1 MTSGDPRV
9 SAEGA
14 QGAPAVSVV
23 MPVHNALPYLGPG
36 VASILGQTFAEFEFI
51 ILDDASTDGSTE
63 ELREWASRDARI
75 RLFETRGR
83 LGPAGSSNFVVREA
97 RAPFVA
103 RMDADDV
110 AHPER
115 LARQVEVLRSSP
127 DVVLVAALCDGINAD
142 GRSVRPRDRW
152 RLVRSSLFPPF
163 PHGSAVF
170 RRAAFDAA
178 GGYREECALW
188 EDQDLFL
195 RMRRA
200 GRVVVLPEVLYHYR
214 YHVSNSASREAF
226 EHVARQYGARE
237 ELLRA
242 FRRGRDGD
250 GAGEGRE
257 DATAEALYHVG
268 TMRLWAGRRP
278 AILRQALRPGAL
290 GLDERSVLTL
300 MLALWGSM
308 SPSTLRGSLRGFLRA
323 RDFVAGRRVKDGC
336 PCEWR
341 AD

>member
-1 MTSGDPRV
+1 M
-9 SAEGA
+9 SAECA
-14 QGAPAVSVV
+14 QTAPAVSVV
-23 MPVHNALPYLGPG
+23 MPVRNALPYLGPS
-36 VASILGQTFAEFEFI
+36 VASILGQTFPDFEFV
-51 ILDDASTDGSTE
+51 ILDDGSTDGSTE
-63 ELREWASRDARI
+63 ALREWALRDARI
-75 RLFETRGR
+75 RLCETRRR

-97 RAPFVA
+97 RAPFIA

-115 LARQVEVLRSSP
+115 LARQVEVLRARP
-127 DVVLVAALCDGINAD
+127 DVALVAALCDGIDAE
-142 GRSVRPRDRW
+142 GRRVRPRDRW

-170 RRAAFDAA
+170 RRAAFEAA

-226 EHVARQYGARE
+226 AHVARQYGARE
-237 ELLRA
+237 ELLDA
-242 FRRGRDGD
+242 FRRGRNGD
-250 GAGEGRE
+250 GAEEHHRGAAQA
-257 DATAEALYHVG
+257 ATADALYHVG

-290 GLDERSVLTL
+290 GLDERSALTL
-300 MLALWGSM
+300 MLALWGGV
-308 SPSTLRGSLRGFLRA
+308 SPSTLRGALRGFLRA
-323 RDFVAGRRVKDGC
+323 RDFVAGRRVKDGR
-336 PCEWR
+336 PYEWR
-341 AD
+341 AG

>member
-1 MTSGDPRV
+1 MG
-9 SAEGA
+9 AERRA
-14 QGAPAVSVV
+14 HP
-23 MPVHNALPYLGPG
+23 PL
-36 VASILGQTFAEFEFI
+36 
-51 ILDDASTDGSTE
+51 
-63 ELREWASRDARI
+63 RDAPPAR
-75 RLFETRGR
+75 
-83 LGPAGSSNFVVREA
+83 PAGSSNFVVREA

-115 LARQVEVLRSSP
+115 LARQVEVLRASP
-127 DVVLVAALCDGINAD
+127 DVVLVAALCDGIDAE
-142 GRSVRPRDRW
+142 GRHVRPRDRW

-214 YHVSNSASREAF
+214 YHVTNSASREAF
-226 EHVARQYGARE
+226 QHVARQYGARE
-237 ELLRA
+237 ELLSE
-242 FRRGRDGD
+242 FRRGRGGD
-250 GAGEGRE
+250 GADGNHDADNR
-257 DATAEALYHVG
+257 DATAAALYHVG

-290 GLDERSVLTL
+290 GLDERSALTL
-300 MLALWGSM
+300 LLALWGSL

-323 RDFVAGRRVKDGC
+323 RDFVAGRRVKDGRLY
-336 PCEWR
+336 EWR